1 MGDSYSYKN
10 FVRDIIS
17 GDIFIQSKDAIDKN
31 AHNVNLSRLC
41 SLLPME
47 TLVRKYFDKDHF
59 TDEDCTSLIN
69 EFKANRTSG
78 QSASSTDA
86 NGTVVPSLECNLNAE
101 QIAIITDAANKIP
114 VFDKTVSKEQI
125 KALFDGTSMQPL
137 RAYKNRY
144 VALFFDQLCAD
155 EVISGRWMKA
165 IGMRGV
171 ILSSQNGKPLTS
183 GLLSSALHQSKQT
196 PVLDRTKSIIREMAR
211 EVARI
216 QEKTRK
222 DTH

>member
-1 MGDSYSYKN
+1 
-10 FVRDIIS
+10 
-17 GDIFIQSKDAIDKN
+17 
-31 AHNVNLSRLC
+31 
-41 SLLPME
+41 
-47 TLVRKYFDKDHF
+47 
-59 TDEDCTSLIN
+59 
-69 EFKANRTSG
+69 
-78 QSASSTDA
+78 
-86 NGTVVPSLECNLNAE
+86 
-101 QIAIITDAANKIP
+101 
-114 VFDKTVSKEQI
+114 
-125 KALFDGTSMQPL
+125 MQPL